1 MDKNYKIILKEN
13 YRETILDER
22 QCSDLI
28 LLLKW
33 LEINNRTQT
42 IIIWS

>member
-13 YRETILDER
+13 YREMILDER

-42 IIIWS
+42 III